1 MIKSMNK
8 LYKDFY
14 YKNEASNNRY
24 KVGLFT
30 GLFIACLGAFILN
43 GIDILDIY
51 SSITSSKDAVK
62 DRIPLQIVFGIASV
76 LTYFLKRKF
85 VRDVYNKV
93 ERDLDD

>member
-1 MIKSMNK
+1 MSRIGNE
-8 LYKDFY
+8 DY
-14 YKNEASNNRY
+14 YRNRASNNRY